1 MIAVTDRIEEPYREL
16 EQQPQLSVL
25 NVAELRDLKV
35 AAVVGRRA
43 VEVNPLHDKAQDY
56 YGQLLARGGR
66 MAEAS
71 HAMEQAVTASVSQ
84 RALS

>member
-1 MIAVTDRIEEPYREL
+1 MAC
-16 EQQPQLSVL
+16 
-25 NVAELRDLKV
+25 
-35 AAVVGRRA
+35 RRA

-71 HAMEQAVTASVSQ
+71 HAMEQAVTASVS
-84 RALS
+84 RRVLLSTVL